1 MTVLNTII
9 TGLLNTGSHDDVLW
23 YTVLADLLIKIF
35 RNAPMRGIFI

>member
-23 YTVLADLLIKIF
+23 YTVLADFTYKNF
-35 RNAPMRGIFI
+35 QKCPS